1 MTSAG
6 SGLRGVNRFVSEITR
21 ILHEV
26 EHGEGNAAQLLPL
39 IYDELRRLAAAKLAR
54 AAPGQTLQA
63 TALVHEAWL
72 RIATHQEANSWD
84 NRRHFFSAAAE
95 AMRRILVENIRRKQR
110 IKNGGGLCRVDL
122 SLAETELVSPMPDDQ
137 LLALNDALD
146 KLAKLDPRA
155 VQLVNLCFFAGLTQK
170 QAGEQMGLSL
180 ATAERIWAFARA
192 WLHNEI
198 TMGSPPKQGG
208 DAKVLSNG
216 F

>member
-1 MTSAG
+1 
-6 SGLRGVNRFVSEITR
+6 VSEITR

-26 EHGEGNAAQLLPL
+26 EQGQGNAAELLPL

-54 AAPGQTLQA
+54 AATGQTLQA

-72 RIATHQEANSWD
+72 RITEKQGAITWD
-84 NRRHFFSAAAE
+84 NRCHFFSAAAE
-95 AMRRILVENIRRKQR
+95 AMRRILAENIRHKQR
-110 IKNGGGLCRVDL
+110 IKHGGGLCRVDL
-122 SLAETELVSPMPDDQ
+122 EAADTELVSPVPEEQ

-180 ATAERIWAFARA
+180 ATAERIWSYARA
-192 WLHNEI
+192 WLHREI
-198 TMGSPPKQGG
+198 TAESTRTDELG
-208 DAKVLSNG
+208 L
-216 F
+216 